1 MATNLVQ
8 KVLKS
13 RFALVLLALAAVGLA
28 IPAVRHL
35 REQPPPPPPPIRLM
49 LGAPPGTE
57 LGSGDEALDA
67 AISPDERRIVF
78 SASNQG
84 TTALWLRAIDSDGAE
99 ALRGTEGAQC
109 PAWTSAGNA
118 VSFFADGR
126 LRQIS
131 LSDGMVSDL
140 TEAPSAGGAAW
151 LPDGSVLF
159 AARAQG
165 AIQKLQGGTISDAT
179 RLHTDDRV
187 HLSPSTAGANNFVY
201 TAVGKNGR
209 RTVRLVRDGEER
221 DLTPTSGHGQIAG
234 GFLLYVRDN
243 VVLARRL
250 DEGTGTLVGP
260 AVPVASGV
268 GVTANGRSLFVA
280 SRRVLLSAPASPRA
294 RALTWIG
301 FDGRHVG
308 TVGDPGEFWQVR
320 LSPDDEYA
328 AVTMTAP
335 LLRTLDVTLVPTGR
349 RADAEPLTLAVAAD
363 SDPVWSPDG
372 RRVAFRSLQKGR
384 PALFTKRIRTADAE
398 DELLLDADATP
409 SDWRGSSVLL
419 HRADPAS
426 GDDISTVDT
435 GKGSTAP
442 VVKDAFNDTDGR
454 QSPDGRWLAYVSDDS
469 GRPDIY
475 ARRWP
480 DGNRVRISLAGGAR
494 PRWSRDG
501 RWLFFLRGSTIMRVL
516 MQEGAPAGLD
526 PVAVL
531 DLPGVRDFDVAHR
544 RDALLALVPVADIP
558 SASIS
563 VIVDWRSV
571 VANTH

>member
-1 MATNLVQ
+1 VATNLVQ

-35 REQPPPPPPPIRLM
+35 REQPPPPPPPISLT
-49 LGAPPGTE
+49 LGPPPGTE

-84 TTALWLRAIDSDGAE
+84 TASLWMRALDSDEAE
-99 ALRGTEGAQC
+99 ALRGTEGAQR

-131 LSDGMVSDL
+131 LSDGTVSDL
-140 TEAPSAGGAAW
+140 AEAPSAGGAAW

-165 AIQKLQGGTISDAT
+165 AIQKLQGGTVSDAT
-179 RLHTDDRV
+179 QLQADDRA
-187 HLSPSTAGANNFVY
+187 HLSPSTAGANSFVY

-209 RTVRLVRDGEER
+209 RTVRLVRGSEER

-234 GFLLYVRDN
+234 GFLLYARDN
-243 VVLARRL
+243 AVLARKL
-250 DEGTGTLVGP
+250 DEGTGTLVGQT
-260 AVPVASGV
+260 VPVASGV

-280 SRRVLLSAPASPRA
+280 SRRMLLSAPASPRA

-308 TVGDPGEFWQVR
+308 TTGEPGEFWQVR

-349 RADAEPLTLAVAAD
+349 RAEAEPLTLAVAAD

-384 PALFTKRIRTADAE
+384 PALFTKRVRAADAE
-398 DELLLDADATP
+398 DELLLDADVTP
-409 SDWRGSSVLL
+409 TDWRGSSVLL
-419 HRADPAS
+419 HGVDAAS
-426 GDDISTVDT
+426 GQDIFTVDAVR
-435 GKGSTAP
+435 GSRAH
-442 VVKDAFNDTDGR
+442 VVKSGFNDTDGR
-454 QSPDGRWLAYVSDDS
+454 QSPDGRWLAYVSDES

-475 ARRWP
+475 LQQRP
-480 DGNRVRISLAGGAR
+480 DGDRIRVSMAGGTR

-501 RWLFFLRGSTIMRVL
+501 RSLFFLRGSTIMRAL
-516 MQEGAPAGLD
+516 MQEGAPAALD
-526 PVAVL
+526 PEAVI

-544 RDALLALVPVADIP
+544 RDALLALVPVAGAS
-558 SASIS
+558 SAPVSAI
-563 VIVDWRSV
+563 IDWQSALSDAR
-571 VANTH
+571 

>member
-1 MATNLVQ
+1 MASNLVQ

-13 RFALVLLALAAVGLA
+13 RFALVLLALAVVGLA

-35 REQPPPPPPPIRLM
+35 REQPPPPPPPIRLT
-49 LGAPPGTE
+49 LGPPPGTE

-67 AISPDERRIVF
+67 AISPDEQRIVF

-84 TTALWLRAIDSDGAE
+84 TTALWLRTLGSDE
-99 ALRGTEGAQC
+99 AKVLRGTEGAQR
-109 PAWTSAGNA
+109 PAWTSAGAA

-140 TEAPSAGGAAW
+140 AEAPSAGGAAW

-165 AIQKLQGGTISDAT
+165 AIQKLQGGTVSDAT
-179 RLHTDDRV
+179 RLQADDRV
-187 HLSPSTAGANNFVY
+187 HLSPSTAGANSFVY
-201 TAVGKNGR
+201 TAVGKDGR
-209 RTVRLVRDGEER
+209 RTVRLVRDNEER
-221 DLTPTSGHGQIAG
+221 DLTATSGHGHIAG

-250 DEGTGTLVGP
+250 DERTGTLVGQ

-268 GVTANGRSLFVA
+268 GVTAGGRSLFVA
-280 SRRVLLSAPASPRA
+280 SRRVLLSAPASSRA
-294 RALTWIG
+294 RALTWID

-308 TVGDPGEFWQVR
+308 TTGEPGEFWQVR

-328 AVTMTAP
+328 AVTMMAP
-335 LLRTLDVTLVPTGR
+335 LLRTLDVTLIPTGR
-349 RADAEPLTLAVAAD
+349 RADVEPLTLAVASD

-384 PALFTKRIRTADAE
+384 PALFTKRVRAPDAE

-419 HRADPAS
+419 HEADPAS
-426 GDDISTVDT
+426 GQDIFTVDAVR
-435 GKGSTAP
+435 GSRAH
-442 VVKDAFNDTDGR
+442 VVRSGFNDTDGR
-454 QSPDGRWLAYVSDDS
+454 QSPDGRWLAYVSDES

-475 ARRWP
+475 LQKLTDSDRI
-480 DGNRVRISLAGGAR
+480 RVSMAGGTR

-501 RWLFFLRGSTIMRVL
+501 RSL
-516 MQEGAPAGLD
+516 
-526 PVAVL
+526 
-531 DLPGVRDFDVAHR
+531 
-544 RDALLALVPVADIP
+544 
-558 SASIS
+558 
-563 VIVDWRSV
+563 
-571 VANTH
+571 

>member
-1 MATNLVQ
+1 M
-8 KVLKS
+8 
-13 RFALVLLALAAVGLA
+13 LLALAATGLA

-35 REQPPPPPPPIRLM
+35 RELPPPPPPPIRLT
-49 LGAPPGTE
+49 LSSPPGTE

-84 TTALWLRAIDSDGAE
+84 TTSLWMRALDSDGAE
-99 ALRGTEGAQC
+99 ALRGTEGAQR

-118 VSFFADGR
+118 VSFFAEGR

-131 LSDGMVSDL
+131 LIDGMVSDL
-140 TEAPSAGGAAW
+140 AEAPSAGGAAW

-165 AIQKLQGGTISDAT
+165 AIQKLQGGTVSDAT
-179 RLHTDDRV
+179 RLHADDRV
-187 HLSPSTAGANNFVY
+187 HLLPSTAGGGNSFVY
-201 TAVGKNGR
+201 TAVGKGGR
-209 RTVRLVRDGEER
+209 RTVRLVRDSEER

-243 VVLARRL
+243 AVLARRL
-250 DEGTGTLVGP
+250 DEGTGTLVGQT
-260 AVPVASGV
+260 VPVVSGV
-268 GVTANGRSLFVA
+268 GVTADGRSLFVA

-294 RALTWIG
+294 RALTWVG

-308 TVGDPGEFWQVR
+308 TTGEPGEFWQVR

-328 AVTMTAP
+328 AVTMMAP
-335 LLRTLDVTLVPTGR
+335 LLRTLDVTLIPTGR
-349 RADAEPLTLAVAAD
+349 REEVEPLTLAVAAD

-384 PALFTKRIRTADAE
+384 PAIFTKRVRAADAE
-398 DELLLDADATP
+398 DELLLDVDATP
-409 SDWRGSSVLL
+409 SDWRDSSVLL
-419 HRADPAS
+419 HGADAAS
-426 GDDISTVDT
+426 GHDISIVDT

-454 QSPDGRWLAYVSDDS
+454 LSPDGRWLAYVSDDS

-480 DGNRVRISLAGGAR
+480 DGNRVRVSLAGGTR

-516 MQEGAPAGLD
+516 MQESAPAGLD
-526 PVAVL
+526 PAAVI

-544 RDALLALVPVADIP
+544 RDALLALVPVADTP
-558 SASIS
+558 GAPIS
-563 VIVDWRSV
+563 VIVDWRSAT
-571 VANTH
+571 ANTR